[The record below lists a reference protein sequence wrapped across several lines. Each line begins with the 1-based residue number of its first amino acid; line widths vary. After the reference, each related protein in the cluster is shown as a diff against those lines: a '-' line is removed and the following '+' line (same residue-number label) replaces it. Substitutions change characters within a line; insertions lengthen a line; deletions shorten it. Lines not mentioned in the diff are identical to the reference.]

1 MCNDVSKCWARPYD
15 ALQLRIGWQ
24 CTGQAGLAA
33 RDKLPVQVRLAAQDR
48 LAIQDRPAGLAAQ
61 VRLAQSRS
69 VKAMQFRARLAVQV
83 RG

>member
-1 MCNDVSKCWARPYD
+1 M
-15 ALQLRIGWQ
+15 
-24 CTGQAGLAA
+24 
-33 RDKLPVQVRLAAQDR
+33 QVRLAAQDR